1 MDDQHR
7 ERRGAVRRAL
17 PDLTLSGARSRP
29 AAEPGAPLEELRARR
44 LRAPLLLLVWVLL
57 GIEAAGGLVI
67 FVARVAFGTTPLE
80 ALHVWCGVALTA
92 GYAVYQFRHWWR
104 VAPFRRQ
111 LHYAIG
117 LLAAIFMAATNLT
130 GLVLAA
136 AWWKVRIVA
145 GSAAAVP
152 YPPVLS
158 AAHNIGSMLVL
169 TFVGAHLGAVLV
181 RDRRLSQAL
190 SRGRR

>member
-1 MDDQHR
+1 M
-7 ERRGAVRRAL
+7 
-17 PDLTLSGARSRP
+17 
-29 AAEPGAPLEELRARR
+29 
-44 LRAPLLLLVWVLL
+44 RAPLLLALWALL
-57 GIEAAGGLVI
+57 AVEAAGGLVI
-67 FVARVAFGTTPLE
+67 FVARLAFGATPLE
-80 ALHVWCGVALTA
+80 ALHVWGGVALTA
-92 GYAVYQFRHWWR
+92 CYAVYQAQHWWR

-117 LLAAIFMAATNLT
+117 LLAAIFMAATNVT

-136 AWWKVRIVA
+136 AWWNMRVLGA
-145 GSAAAVP
+145 STAAVH
-152 YPPVLS
+152 YPPLLS

-181 RDRRLSQAL
+181 RDRRLTQSL